1 MVFGVGFGEFGALFA
16 GVDVDGEVVGVV
28 VGGDF
33 LEPGAG
39 DGADAV
45 GGDAEG
51 DEGVVGVVFL
61 EGLEA
66 CEVGVGVGFDEAS
79 LARIGGFLE
88 AGAVVGDA

>member
-51 DEGVVGVVFL
+51 DEGGAGVVFL
-61 EGLEA
+61 EGFEA
-66 CEVGVGVGFDEAS
+66 VEVGFGVGFDEAA